1 MGSLYGGL
9 GGAGT
14 GASPV
19 DGGQGLAAR
28 HVGSYMLSSR
38 GERAAVA
45 EWTPLEHAVMA
56 AGSCRC
62 KL

>member
-19 DGGQGLAAR
+19 DAPSKGGQGFAAR
-28 HVGSYMLSSR
+28 HVCTYMLSSR
-38 GERAAVA
+38 RGERAAAA
-45 EWTPLEHAVMA
+45 ESTP
-56 AGSCRC
+56 
-62 KL
+62 